1 MLIQEDMPKYE
12 KAYYTLMKR
21 LKSDRYPVGSRMP
34 TEGDLAKQF
43 MMSRVTIRHAL
54 DKLVQDGY
62 VESRRGSGYT
72 VLTLSPASD
81 TCLTS
86 FTDAMLK
93 AGHEPS
99 SKLISIVNLV
109 PGSKK
114 ESLIP
119 SILSKVEVTMVT
131 RVRMVDGQPRML
143 VVTYAPTKLMKDA
156 SPNDFPEEGPG
167 QSILRILSQRF
178 KLNWSAACEDISPV
192 SSDEKIS
199 KLLDMRIGEPI
210 LKLGC
215 TAFDEKGRPVFYEEV
230 YRNDTVSFNLSK
242 QARVSRTQ
250 DQAMTI

>member
-1 MLIQEDMPKYE
+1 
-12 KAYYTLMKR
+12 
-21 LKSDRYPVGSRMP
+21 
-34 TEGDLAKQF
+34 
-43 MMSRVTIRHAL
+43 
-54 DKLVQDGY
+54 
-62 VESRRGSGYT
+62 
-72 VLTLSPASD
+72 
-81 TCLTS
+81 
-86 FTDAMLK
+86 MLK

-114 ESLIP
+114 ENLIP

-199 KLLDMRIGEPI
+199 KFLDMRIGEPI

>member
-12 KAYYTLMKR
+12 QSYHALMKR
-21 LKSDRYPVGSRMP
+21 LKSDRHPVGSLIP
-34 TEGDLAKQF
+34 TEGDLDKQL
-43 MMSRVTIRHAL
+43 MMSRVTIRHTL
-54 DKLVQDGY
+54 DKLVQDVY

-72 VLTLSPASD
+72 VLTLLSASD

-86 FTDAMLK
+86 FTDAILK
-93 AGHEPS
+93 VGHEPS

-114 ESLIP
+114 ENLIS

-131 RVRMVDGQPRML
+131 RVRMVDSQPKLL
-143 VVTYAPTKLMKDA
+143 VVTYATTKLMKDI

-167 QSILRILSQRF
+167 QSILRILIQRF
-178 KLNWSAACEDISPV
+178 KLNWSATSEDISPV
-192 SSDEKIS
+192 FSDEKIS

-215 TAFDEKGRPVFYEEV
+215 TAFDEKGRAVFDEEV
-230 YRNDTVSFNLSK
+230 YRNETVSFNLSK